1 MIFQW
6 WTRIIAP
13 AADHRQ
19 SSVHL
24 QNGTLAKWHTG
35 KMARWQNGTPAKR
48 IAGKM
53 DCGRTRIT
61 HPAQGQ
67 PRDVLLA
74 LRGLGC
80 SRVGWD
86 GCLTR
91 NDAPDQSADQPVPA
105 LNALNVI
112 SV

>member
-24 QNGTLAKWHTG
+24 QNGMLAKWH
-35 KMARWQNGTPAKR
+35 
-48 IAGKM
+48 AGKM

-61 HPAQGQ
+61 RPTQGR
-67 PRDVLLA
+67 PPA
-74 LRGLGC
+74 LRGLGYN
-80 SRVGWD
+80 R
-86 GCLTR
+86 L
-91 NDAPDQSADQPVPA
+91 PDPKRRA
-105 LNALNVI
+105 
-112 SV
+112 